1 MINLFNKLIAR
12 FGFQLVSTKPDTSL
26 VEATVKFMKEY
37 PDFISGPVGK
47 PYNFYMGD
55 INFVQ
60 QEVNGEFRPVS
71 GGTYSKTYFLRL
83 SSSEAKGG
91 YYFNIEGDGFFQ
103 EELEEKLKNDC

>member
-1 MINLFNKLIAR
+1 MKNKRQKMITLLNKLLAR
-12 FGFQLVSTKPDTSL
+12 FGFQVVSTKPDTSL

-71 GGTYSKTYFLRL
+71 GKTYSKTYF
-83 SSSEAKGG
+83 EAKGG
-91 YYFNIEGDGFFQ
+91 YYFNIEGDEFFQ
-103 EELEEKLKNDC
+103 EELAEKLND